1 MDLLLVF
8 FAAPEVLD
16 RGATITLL
24 FLFVIE
30 GLSRM
35 INEAKLKG
43 ILSGIKISCV
53 MQIINLLFV
62 DDVILFGLVIIE
74 EWRNLHEILT
84 ILCFAS
90 GVDISLEKFIL
101 YQHRVFDEM
110 LAQIGSLLQYK
121 VENFY
126 YSFKYLGYLLNPNN
140 YRIESMQIFGDSKV
154 FIEWEK
160 W

>member
-43 ILSGIKISCV
+43 SLSGINISCV
-53 MQIINLLFV
+53 PHITHLLFV
-62 DDVILFGLVIIE
+62 DDVILFGLGIVE
-74 EWRNLHEILT
+74 E
-84 ILCFAS
+84 
-90 GVDISLEKFIL
+90 
-101 YQHRVFDEM
+101 
-110 LAQIGSLLQYK
+110 
-121 VENFY
+121 
-126 YSFKYLGYLLNPNN
+126 
-140 YRIESMQIFGDSKV
+140 
-154 FIEWEK
+154 
-160 W
+160 